1 MLPDLAKLKD
11 EIFNFQQKIMHL
23 FVQQTAGPFAECKR
37 VPLFEG
43 HRHGIQRSSG
53 VEEIHDFMP
62 AEGEIIF
69 KPYED
74 DLDITF
80 SKLFNT
86 AVQISQN
93 FQKKALER
101 LDTSL
106 TKAGQSID
114 ATGMSAF
121 DGIFEM
127 FEKIEFP
134 LGKDGRLDMSGYTF
148 IGGSEAYKRA
158 VEAFIEIDSDPVK
171 TTKIEDLFKRKEE
184 EARAR
189 EANRK
194 LVG

>member
-1 MLPDLAKLKD
+1 
-11 EIFNFQQKIMHL
+11 MHQ
-23 FVQQTAGPFAECKR
+23 FVQQAAGPFAECKR
-37 VPLFEG
+37 IPIFEG

-53 VEEIHDFMP
+53 EEEIHDFTP
-62 AEGEIIF
+62 AEGEIVF

-80 SKLFNT
+80 SKLFDT
-86 AVQISQN
+86 AVQIAQN
-93 FQKKALER
+93 FQKKAFER

-106 TKAGQSID
+106 NKLGQSID

-127 FEKIEFP
+127 FEKVEFP
-134 LGKDGRLDMSGYTF
+134 LGKDGKLDMSGYKF

-158 VEAFIEIDSDPVK
+158 VEAFREIDSDPVK
-171 TTKIEDLFKRKEE
+171 TKKIEDLFKRKEE